1 MSETKC
7 SAKTKDGSDCRAPA
21 VIGTAFCALHGDP
34 ERAAE
39 LGRMG
44 GQKNRHY
51 VETEPMEI
59 TPPSTPEEI
68 KNLLAQAMADVRAKK
83 LEPRAAT
90 ALTYMS
96 RVLLEAIAATDLQSQ
111 VERLEQQLQRKAD
124 KAQA

>member
-1 MSETKC
+1 MSQTKC
-7 SAKTKDGSDCRAPA
+7 SAKTKDGSDCRAAA
-21 VIGTAFCALHGDP
+21 VIGTELCALHGDP

-44 GQKNRHY
+44 GHRNRHY
-51 VETEPMEI
+51 VETEPMDI

-68 KNLLAQAMADVRAKK
+68 RNVLAQAMADVRAKK

-96 RVLLEAIAATDLQSQ
+96 RVLLEAIATTELQRQ
-111 VERLEQQLQRKAD
+111 MERLEQQLQRKAD